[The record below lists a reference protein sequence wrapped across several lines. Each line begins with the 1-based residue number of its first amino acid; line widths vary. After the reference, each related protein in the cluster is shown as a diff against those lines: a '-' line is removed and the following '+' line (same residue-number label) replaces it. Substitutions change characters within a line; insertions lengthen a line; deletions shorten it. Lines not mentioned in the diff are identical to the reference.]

1 MAAIRFQLID
11 KGPPGERKMFAMIPG
26 PVFIRVPEVARAAPG
41 KWMQFTTGINKLLE
55 KSLLGLVRGAWLL
68 SKR

>member
-1 MAAIRFQLID
+1 
-11 KGPPGERKMFAMIPG
+11 MFAMIPG